1 MRELQEK
8 QKRRARLYST
18 PVLVALALITLLILR
33 GTFVIMQKER
43 ESSTYVGNL
52 QVKVMTLADRQSKLK
67 EDIGRLET
75 DEGIDTEIKT
85 RFSVARAGEHVA
97 VIVDPRE
104 KATTTPE
111 KPESWYHPITS
122 FLKSLW

>member
-8 QKRRARLYST
+8 QKRKERLYST
-18 PVLVALALITLLILR
+18 PVLIGLSLITLLVLR

-43 ESSTYVGNL
+43 ESSTYVGSL
-52 QVKVMTLADRQSKLK
+52 EEKVTTLADRQAKLK
-67 EDIGRLET
+67 TDTARLST

-85 RFSVARAGEHVA
+85 RFSVAKAGEHVV
-97 VIVDPRE
+97 VIVDPKE
-104 KATTTPE
+104 KASTTEP
-111 KPESWYHPITS
+111 KSGPWYQGVVS